1 MIKNKDMTYLKKWVN
16 TFIFFS
22 LIFVLSFS
30 ELCGQQYQK
39 KQDTLSSKIS
49 KEDTISDSIIH
60 KLKQR
65 INKKQ
70 IKRKME
76 LANAYWHISQNYED
90 IGILDSAIK
99 YVEKGWDIAEKINYN
114 KYFDQYLPFTAYC
127 YWLKGN
133 YSRALSFLMEA
144 ERNIEHADSNRIKF
158 LYNVFGLTYTQLGNY
173 DLGEKYYSKALKL
186 SEKLGSKSYSGT
198 VYANL
203 GRLYYEKGELEK
215 ALDYYHKGSKIEI
228 ESGKN
233 REAGRSFVSM
243 ANIHLDKD
251 QPNKTEELLKKA
263 REHNKIANDNIGLCR
278 TYVGMGNLH
287 FYKNNISKAEE
298 YFHKARRL
306 AQEKGTEKELMLSY
320 KGLYRTYNKAEKY
333 NKAFDFLQ
341 KHQHLYKK
349 SYNINEIIKAEKI
362 QHELNMQ
369 NEINKRQK
377 NQIENQKTTN
387 RLLIIILA
395 LIAILA
401 VILTIMFINGRK
413 IRKHLQKKNI
423 EVENQKDKLLKLNE
437 ELEKAK
443 AKTEESEQ
451 LKDQFL
457 RNMSHEIRTPL
468 NGIMGFSS
476 IIAENTTQQSD
487 RIKYH
492 QMIEKNAKTLLNT
505 IDDILD
511 IAKIKTRQ
519 IQVIKEKV
527 NVNSIL
533 LELKKMFFFDKSYQ
547 DNGNLKLYTNTKEE
561 NEFIVHTDPYKLRRI
576 LLALIENSL
585 KFTDEGEIY
594 FGYRKEDDYIR
605 FFVTDTGIGISPAQK
620 EKIFNSFIQGEGG
633 LTRNYGGIGLGLTI
647 AKSFVEILGGKIWF
661 ESEISKGTT
670 FYFTVPMN

>member
-1 MIKNKDMTYLKKWVN
+1 MTHLKILVN
-16 TFIFFS
+16 PLIFFS
-22 LIFVLSFS
+22 LIFILSLNEIF
-30 ELCGQQYQK
+30 GQQYEM
-39 KQDTLSSKIS
+39 KQDTLSSEIL
-49 KEDTISDSIIH
+49 KEDTISDSITH

-65 INKKQ
+65 INNKQ

-76 LANAYWHISQNYED
+76 MANAYWHISQNYED

-99 YVEKGWDIAEKINYN
+99 YVEKGWDIAKKNNYN
-114 KYFDQYLPFTAYC
+114 RYFDQYLPFTAYC

-144 ERNIEHADSNRIKF
+144 ERNIEHADSNRLKVID
-158 LYNVFGLTYTQLGNY
+158 NVFGLTYTQLGNY
-173 DLGEKYYSKALKL
+173 ELGEKYYLKALEI

-203 GRLYYEKGELEK
+203 GKLYYKQGKFQK
-215 ALDYYHKGSKIEI
+215 ALNFYHKGSKIEI

-233 REAGRSFVSM
+233 REAGRSFASM
-243 ANIHLDKD
+243 ANIHLDKN
-251 QPNKTEELLKKA
+251 QPDKAEELLNKA
-263 REHNKIANDNIGLCR
+263 RKHNKIADDNIGLCR
-278 TYVGMGNLH
+278 SYVGFGNLH
-287 FYKNNISKAEE
+287 LYKNNISKAGY
-298 YFHKARRL
+298 YFHKAENL

-320 KGLYRTYNKAEKY
+320 KGLYKTYYKAEKY
-333 NKAFDFLQ
+333 NKAFDFLK
-341 KHQHLYKK
+341 KHQELYKK
-349 SYNINEIIKAEKI
+349 SYNVNEIIKAEKI

-369 NEINKRQK
+369 NEINKRQE
-377 NQIENQKTTN
+377 NQIKNQKTTN
-387 RLLIIILA
+387 RLLIIILT
-395 LIAILA
+395 LIVILA
-401 VILTIMFINGRK
+401 VILTVMFIRGRK

-423 EVENQKDKLLKLNE
+423 EIHTQKDELQKLNE
-437 ELEKAK
+437 ELKTAK

-511 IAKIKTRQ
+511 IAKIKTQQ
-519 IQVIKEKV
+519 IQVIKE
-527 NVNSIL
+527 NVNINSLL

-547 DNGNLKLYTNTKEE
+547 NNGNLKLYADTEE
-561 NEFIVHTDPYKLRRI
+561 SYELIIHTDPYKLRRI

-585 KFTDEGEIY
+585 KFTDEGKII
-594 FGYRKEDDYIR
+594 FGYRKQKDYIQ
-605 FFVTDTGIGISPAQK
+605 FFVTDTGIGIYQNQK
-620 EKIFNSFIQGEGG
+620 ENIFNSFIQGEGG
-633 LTRNYGGIGLGLTI
+633 LTRNYGGIGLGLAI

-661 ESEISKGTT
+661 DSEINKGTT